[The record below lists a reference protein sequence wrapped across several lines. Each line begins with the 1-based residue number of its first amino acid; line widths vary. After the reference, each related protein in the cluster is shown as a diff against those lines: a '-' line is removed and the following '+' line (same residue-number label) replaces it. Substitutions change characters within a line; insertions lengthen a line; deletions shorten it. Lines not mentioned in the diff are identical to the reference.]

1 MVGVGHGGEAGYADW
16 PTGRQ
21 IYTSVRRSWVGSH
34 MTLAGDVRCKQLGCV
49 KTFLPM
55 KCYNAMYLDWSIL
68 GPTNAAF
75 SLRMI
80 SPEDKFLAATM
91 NLEREKIDN
100 HRCN

>member
-1 MVGVGHGGEAGYADW
+1 
-16 PTGRQ
+16 
-21 IYTSVRRSWVGSH
+21 
-34 MTLAGDVRCKQLGCV
+34 
-49 KTFLPM
+49 
-55 KCYNAMYLDWSIL
+55 MYLDWSIL